1 MSKNDIFKKYA
12 GRLSL
17 LALLAILAIF
27 FGLVWFGSKDH
38 SGYNPEIKFDL
49 RVCTDRAEQPD
60 CYPGVF
66 PSPVLVWDC
75 HDGKVRDENLEYS
88 YNIQIDDQADFSSPE
103 IDSGEYVT
111 PENSYAVSREGLKPG
126 RTYYWRI
133 RGQNQAGVWTDWAAE
148 ENPFVAARL
157 CE

>member
-1 MSKNDIFKKYA
+1 MAKADFFKKYA
-12 GRLSL
+12 GRLSFV
-17 LALLAILAIF
+17 ALLFILAIF
-27 FGLVWFGSKDH
+27 FGLAWFGRNDR
-38 SGYNPEIKFDL
+38 SGNSAGVKFDL
-49 RVCTDRAEQPD
+49 RVCTDGAEQPD
-60 CYPGVF
+60 CYPGIF

-75 HDGKVRDENLEYS
+75 HDGKAQDGNLEYS

-111 PENSYAVSREGLKPG
+111 SENRFTVSREGLTPG

-133 RGQNQAGVWTDWAAE
+133 RGRSQAGVWTDWAAE
-148 ENPFVAARL
+148 ENPFVTAML